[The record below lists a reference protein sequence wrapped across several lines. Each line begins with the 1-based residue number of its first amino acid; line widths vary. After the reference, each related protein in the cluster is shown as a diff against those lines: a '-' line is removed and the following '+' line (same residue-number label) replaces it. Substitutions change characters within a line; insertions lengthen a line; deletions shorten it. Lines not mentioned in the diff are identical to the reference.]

1 MICIKCKK
9 EIGSEFWVEV
19 DENSNHMGWILDF
32 KVIHLD
38 CLKKQ
43 FKELKDDIKIKNEC
57 LTEAHNEK
65 RRLNEELKR
74 QARRIQELKNQLQE
88 YSDHTVDCD
97 IKTKASKRCTCG
109 FSKLVDGWY

>member
-1 MICIKCKK
+1 MICVKCKK
-9 EIGSEFWVEV
+9 EIENEFWVEV
-19 DENSNHMGWILDF
+19 DENSNH
-32 KVIHLD
+32 VIHLD

-74 QARRIQELKNQLQE
+74 QARRIQELKNQLRD
-88 YSDHTVDCD
+88 YADHTVDCD